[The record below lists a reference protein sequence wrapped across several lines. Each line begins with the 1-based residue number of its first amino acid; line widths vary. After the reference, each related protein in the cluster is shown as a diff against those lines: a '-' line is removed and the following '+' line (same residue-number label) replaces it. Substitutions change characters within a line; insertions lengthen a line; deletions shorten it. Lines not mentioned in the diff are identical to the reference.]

1 MSERKAL
8 EGLVAVVTGGA
19 GRIGTEIGRHL
30 AADGAA
36 VVVAD
41 LDGERAGRRA
51 ASLAADGH
59 ESLGVQLDIGSEES
73 VTAAFAAVV
82 ARFGGVDVLVNNAA
96 PTNMVRDDAPALDVA
111 LELWDTM
118 MATALRGTLLCS
130 RAALPSML
138 ARGGGSIV
146 NVSSIHGHNGD
157 RNLTAYPVAKAAIL
171 HLTKA
176 IATQYGGAGIRCNS
190 VSPGSVLPETLPV
203 EFLHSKTRHQLI
215 PRLGTGYDV
224 ARVVAFLAAP
234 ESSFLTGHD
243 YPVEGGLLSHLPGFA
258 DDAPTLPPS

>member
-1 MSERKAL
+1 VNESNAL

-19 GRIGTEIGRHL
+19 GRIGKETGRVL
-30 AADGAA
+30 ARQGATLVAADLRGDKAEA
-36 VVVAD
+36 H
-41 LDGERAGRRA
+41 A
-51 ASLAADGH
+51 ASLRDEGLDAI
-59 ESLGVQLDIGSEES
+59 GVELDIGSEES
-73 VTAAFAAVV
+73 IATCFVTVLE
-82 ARFGGVDVLVNNAA
+82 RFGGVDVLVNNAA
-96 PTNMVRDDAPALDVA
+96 PTNRVRDDAPALDVA

-130 RAALPSML
+130 RASLPSML

-157 RNLTAYPVAKAAIL
+157 RNLSAYPVAKAAIL

-176 IATQYGGAGIRCNS
+176 IATQYGHAGIRCNS
-190 VSPGSVLPETLPV
+190 VSPGSVLPETLPA

-215 PRLGTGYDV
+215 PRLGTEYDV

-258 DDAPTLPPS
+258 DDAPTVI